1 MAIAEV
7 VISPCAKWAYAFPV
21 SGAGSNIPVGTIMQ
35 AGATAGTNYSIAIP
49 AVTTV
54 GATAGGGTG
63 NPIGML
69 VEPHNYSAS
78 GDALTQTLNSWWP
91 NGKLASGKTQF
102 PSRSI
107 ELLNVGVIF
116 RMDYALSS
124 ATQVSVA
131 SATSTVI
138 TITSTE
144 ANLDGGWSYVVAG
157 TGIGQLA
164 FIKSSTTGAW
174 TITANNTTLDSTS
187 KLIKILPIFHYLPTF
202 LVNTTT
208 VPTLLDSL
216 AAIGTARA
224 VQLGQYMVRP
234 DGCPV
239 RLDPGVHDGLSGL
252 SALANITFYS
262 HMQMQNTIWQPIS

>member
-7 VISPCAKWAYAFPV
+7 VISPAAKMSYAFPV
-21 SGAGSNIPVGTIMQ
+21 SGAGSNIPAGTLMQ
-35 AGATAGTNYSIAIP
+35 IGVTAGTNASIAIP
-49 AVTTV
+49 GV
-54 GATAGGGTG
+54 ATAGDGTNLPLG
-63 NPIGML
+63 LLI
-69 VEPHNYSAS
+69 EPHNFSAS

-102 PSRSI
+102 PSRAI
-107 ELLNVGVIF
+107 ELLDIGVIF
-116 RMDYALSS
+116 RMDYALAS
-124 ATQVSVA
+124 ATQVAVA

-144 ANLDGGWSYVVAG
+144 AALDGGWSYVVAG

-174 TITANNTTLDSTS
+174 TITANNTTLDNTS
-187 KLIKILPIFHYLPTF
+187 KLIKILPIFHKLPTF

-208 VPTLLDSL
+208 VPTLLDSI

-224 VQLGQYMVRP
+224 IQLGQYMIRP
-234 DGCPV
+234 DGCPQ

-252 SALANITFYS
+252 SALANLTFYA
-262 HMQMQNTIWQPIS
+262 HLQMQNTIWHPLA